1 MQTFI
6 LHTDMEI
13 SAGRLDT
20 RRCFCQAKECKQ
32 IYQAINSQTN
42 GWRNHPAVLQWY
54 GWADHLLSY
63 GWICLADCVGYK
75 AGRLQTW
82 YAQQAFIM
90 SYDFPPRFHKLIPFH
105 QGLMVRKD
113 YHYYHSIFPLA
124 QSTGWARYLDTEDKV
139 FHIKFGQRI
148 YDPPT

>member
-6 LHTDMEI
+6 LDTDLAQ
-13 SAGRLDT
+13 SAAFLDT

-32 IYQAINSQTN
+32 IYLAINNESK
-42 GWRNHPAVLQWY
+42 GWRKHPAVLQWY

-63 GWICLADCVGYK
+63 GIECLLDSFYDAPK
-75 AGRLQTW
+75 LEAW
-82 YAQQAFIM
+82 YNQQKFIR
-90 SYDFPPRFHKLIPFH
+90 YPDFPARFHKLIPFH

-113 YHYYHSIFPLA
+113 YHYYYDIFPNA
-124 QSTGWARYLDTEDKV
+124 ISTGWARYLDTEDKV